1 MRCKWH
7 FCNEVSETFSEIPT
21 FRLKSNC
28 LPPKGHVS
36 LETFLSQLE
45 KELFQMILMNH
56 HKVIYLLENGKH

>member
-1 MRCKWH
+1 MKCKWD
-7 FCNEVSETFSEIPT
+7 FRNEVSETFSKIPA
-21 FRLKSNC
+21 FRPKSNW